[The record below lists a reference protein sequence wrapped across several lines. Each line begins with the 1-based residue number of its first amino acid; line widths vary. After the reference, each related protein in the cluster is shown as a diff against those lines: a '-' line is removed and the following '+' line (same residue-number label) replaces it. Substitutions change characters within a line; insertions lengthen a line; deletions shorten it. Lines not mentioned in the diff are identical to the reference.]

1 LHVTYNK
8 EAVYR
13 WRSKHREKYL
23 LYLSDYRDD
32 HRNAFIKYR
41 KKYRHIHNMDLGSVI
56 TDKIAQEKDDAKLLE
71 MLESEIKRLHLR

>member
-1 LHVTYNK
+1 MYNK
-8 EAVYR
+8 ESVYR
-13 WRSKHREKYL
+13 WRLKHREKYL

-56 TDKIAQEKDDAKLLE
+56 TDKIAQEKDDAKLLA